1 MQPTQFKLNSTATPI
16 PKKCFKLKKKASKTW
31 SDAQTNMMMH
41 AFLRDA
47 EKELSAGNTKV
58 SFNDLKLGDLAKLC
72 NATACLLMRNQD
84 YMKMS
89 TQKNLTG
96 QQIRG
101 RLRGLVA
108 KVEKMQ
114 VGIAWAHAA

>member
-1 MQPTQFKLNSTATPI
+1 
-16 PKKCFKLKKKASKTW
+16 
-31 SDAQTNMMMH
+31 
-41 AFLRDA
+41 
-47 EKELSAGNTKV
+47 V

-96 QQIRG
+96 QQIRD